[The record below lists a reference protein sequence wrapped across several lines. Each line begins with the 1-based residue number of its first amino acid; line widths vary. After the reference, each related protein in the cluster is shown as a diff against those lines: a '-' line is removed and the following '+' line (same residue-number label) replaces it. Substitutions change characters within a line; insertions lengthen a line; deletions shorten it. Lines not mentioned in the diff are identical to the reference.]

1 MQDIPLCSL
10 SHDRREQ
17 LAAEI
22 GRLSSYLY
30 AAEHRLLTLLR
41 EFDAGRGWEG
51 LGFPMLTPVSRAV
64 RTATARSRLKP
75 LQRMLPGHGVCME
88 SVGAAS
94 AAIQRAPSTRADT

>member
-1 MQDIPLCSL
+1 MQDVPLCRL

-64 RTATARSRLKP
+64 RR
-75 LQRMLPGHGVCME
+75 
-88 SVGAAS
+88 AS
-94 AAIQRAPSTRADT
+94 AAIQRVPNTTAGT

>member
-1 MQDIPLCSL
+1 MEEATPVICKL
-10 SHDRREQ
+10 SHERREQ
-17 LAAEI
+17 LADEI

-51 LGFPMLTPVSRAV
+51 LGHPKLTPVSRAV
-64 RTATARSRLKP
+64 RSAIPKSGLKP
-75 LQRMLPGHGVCME
+75 LLPMLFGHRGWTA

-94 AAIQRAPSTRADT
+94 AAIRHGPRL